1 MEALMDKM
9 RQKWITQGY
18 GWKEKHENVEV
29 SGHGA
34 KRKQKKTR

>member
-1 MEALMDKM
+1 MG
-9 RQKWITQGY
+9 QKGITKCY
-18 GWKEKHENVEV
+18 EWKEKHEKVEI